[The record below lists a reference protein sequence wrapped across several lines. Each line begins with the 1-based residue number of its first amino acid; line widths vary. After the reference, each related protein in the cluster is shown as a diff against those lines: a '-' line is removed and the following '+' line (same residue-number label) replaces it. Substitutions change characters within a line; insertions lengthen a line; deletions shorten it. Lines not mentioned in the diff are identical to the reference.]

1 MGPFFVTNIALL
13 SLYKLFCHKKG
24 VQVKIIFRSGRAGIP
39 LPVQNRKNAIMK
51 TIDIRLDKDFR
62 IPSYVQVEGNDYA
75 IIRLTS
81 DTMSGLGLRE
91 LRKALAEAIS
101 GIEAEGVTPVLLSLP
116 PLELRRWLDGCNAYL
131 WHEAVNME
139 LCRLAWQNGIPF
151 IDITT
156 PMLGEGKLRKLL
168 KEDGLQL
175 SREGESF
182 VNSLIDK
189 ELALI

>member
-62 IPSYVQVEGNDYA
+62 IPSGIEVEGNDYA

>member
-1 MGPFFVTNIALL
+1 M
-13 SLYKLFCHKKG
+13 
-24 VQVKIIFRSGRAGIP
+24 
-39 LPVQNRKNAIMK
+39 
-51 TIDIRLDKDFR
+51 
-62 IPSYVQVEGNDYA
+62 
-75 IIRLTS
+75 
-81 DTMSGLGLRE
+81 
-91 LRKALAEAIS
+91 
-101 GIEAEGVTPVLLSLP
+101 LLSLP

-156 PMLGEGKLRKLL
+156 PMLGEGKRRKLL

-189 ELALI
+189 EFALI

>member
-1 MGPFFVTNIALL
+1 M
-13 SLYKLFCHKKG
+13 
-24 VQVKIIFRSGRAGIP
+24 
-39 LPVQNRKNAIMK
+39 PVQNRNNAIMK

-62 IPSYVQVEGNDYA
+62 IPSDVQVEGNDYA

-81 DTMSGLGLRE
+81 DTMSGLGLLE

-101 GIEAEGVTPVLLSLP
+101 GVEAEGVTPVLLSLP

>member
-24 VQVKIIFRSGRAGIP
+24 GPGQDYFPERESGNTFADAK
-39 LPVQNRKNAIMK
+39 QKKAIMK

-62 IPSYVQVEGNDYA
+62 IPSDVQVEGNDYA

>member
-1 MGPFFVTNIALL
+1 
-13 SLYKLFCHKKG
+13 
-24 VQVKIIFRSGRAGIP
+24 
-39 LPVQNRKNAIMK
+39 
-51 TIDIRLDKDFR
+51 
-62 IPSYVQVEGNDYA
+62 
-75 IIRLTS
+75 
-81 DTMSGLGLRE
+81 
-91 LRKALAEAIS
+91 
-101 GIEAEGVTPVLLSLP
+101 
-116 PLELRRWLDGCNAYL
+116 
-131 WHEAVNME
+131 ME